1 MTIKE
6 LARLGHETRIVGP
19 DERKSLTFAMPFY
32 PEIKLEFLAHRRLW
46 RVLREFQPDFIHIA
60 TEGPLGWAARRV
72 CLRRNLSFS
81 TAYHTRFPEYLA
93 ARTPSALAGIVRAAV
108 YAVLR
113 HFHASANVV
122 MVATESIEQELKT
135 RKFRRLVRWSR
146 GVDTNVFRPY
156 SKDLS
161 DFSTFPR
168 PILLYVGRVAVEK
181 NLREFLDIDTLGSQ
195 IVVGDGP
202 GLASLK
208 REYPDVHFLG
218 ALSGEKLA
226 RHYAAADLFV
236 FPSIADTFGLVLLE
250 ACAAGLR
257 VAAKPAPGPSDIF
270 ADDTAKDFTAM
281 DWDLGRAV
289 ETALQLRDNS
299 DAPRAFAHRFHMAG
313 MYTGFLCSFAGAG
326 SKAVPRLGALAQAGC
341 KSNPLGD
348 GRWKV
353 EQSGRPSNAPDMT
366 KRGKHGPDIETHPGR
381 LRGRELVRRRPADQ
395 PNAQL
400 SKKEKSAARIID
412 Q

>member
-1 MTIKE
+1 MTVKE
-6 LARLGHETRIVGP
+6 LAQLGHETRIVGP
-19 DERKSLTFAMPFY
+19 DERKSFTFAMPFY

-46 RVLREFQPDFIHIA
+46 RVLREFQPDFIHIT

-72 CLRRNLSFS
+72 CLHRNLSFS

-93 ARTPSALAGIVRAAV
+93 ARAPRVLASIVRVAV

-113 HFHASANVV
+113 RFHASASVV

-135 RKFRRLVRWSR
+135 RKFCRLVRWSR
-146 GVDTNVFRPY
+146 GVDTNLFRPY
-156 SKDLS
+156 GKDLS

-181 NLREFLDIDTLGSQ
+181 NLREFLDIDTVGSQ

-202 GLASLK
+202 DLASLK

-226 RHYAAADLFV
+226 CHYAAADLFV

-257 VAAKPAPGPSDIF
+257 VAAKPVPGPSDIF
-270 ADDTAKDFTAM
+270 AEDTAKDFAAM

-299 DAPRAFAHRFHMAG
+299 DAPRAFAHRF
-313 MYTGFLCSFAGAG
+313 TW
-326 SKAVPRLGALAQAGC
+326 KACTQEFYAHLQVPAPKALRSLA
-341 KSNPLGD
+341 
-348 GRWKV
+348 RW
-353 EQSGRPSNAPDMT
+353 R
-366 KRGKHGPDIETHPGR
+366 KRI
-381 LRGRELVRRRPADQ
+381 ADQ
-395 PNAQL
+395 IR
-400 SKKEKSAARIID
+400 SAAARANLNKAEGSPTRLV
-412 Q
+412 

>member
-1 MTIKE
+1 MTVKE

-19 DERKSLTFAMPFY
+19 EEGKSFTFAMPFY

-46 RVLREFQPDFIHIA
+46 RVLREFQPDFIHIT

-72 CLRRNLSFS
+72 CLHRNLSFS

-93 ARTPSALAGIVRAAV
+93 ARAPRVLASIVRVVV
-108 YAVLR
+108 YVVLR
-113 HFHASANVV
+113 RFHAPASVV

-146 GVDTNVFRPY
+146 GVDTNLFRPY
-156 SKDLS
+156 GKDLS

-181 NLREFLDIDTLGSQ
+181 NLREFLDIDTVGSQ

-202 GLASLK
+202 DLASLEW
-208 REYPDVHFLG
+208 EYPDVHFLG

-257 VAAKPAPGPSDIF
+257 VAAMPVPGPSDIF
-270 ADDTAKDFTAM
+270 ADDTAKDFAAM

-299 DAPRAFAHRFHMAG
+299 DAPRAFAHRFTWQACTQEFYAHLQVPAP
-313 MYTGFLCSFAGAG
+313 
-326 SKAVPRLGALAQAGC
+326 KAAPKLSALAQADC
-341 KSNPLGD
+341 RSNPLG
-348 GRWKV
+348 GGPCKA
-353 EQSGRPSNAPDMT
+353 EQSRRLSNAPDMT
-366 KRGKHGPDIETHPGR
+366 KRGSMA
-381 LRGRELVRRRPADQ
+381 PA
-395 PNAQL
+395 
-400 SKKEKSAARIID
+400 SKPPPRSIARS
-412 Q
+412 